1 MRAVREPG
9 GVLLIGVGMADDEVH
24 AALAA
29 LYPRAASITV
39 LIDTQ
44 QQKQKWQADEIWV
57 YGPLGLRGALALIR
71 RISWRHFTA
80 VVQPN
85 RIRLRHLRL
94 FIWPRPVW
102 FDEMNTALGATISD

>member
-9 GVLLIGVGMADDEVH
+9 GVLLVAIGMADSDVH

-29 LYPRAASITV
+29 LYPRAASVTV

-80 VVQPN
+80 VVQPSAA
-85 RIRLRHLRL
+85 RGRHLRV

-102 FDEMNTALGATISD
+102 FDDMDAALGALICD

>member
-9 GVLLIGVGMADDEVH
+9 GVLLIGIGMADDEVH

-44 QQKQKWQADEIWV
+44 QQKQR
-57 YGPLGLRGALALIR
+57 GLLRA
-71 RISWRHFTA
+71 SSC
-80 VVQPN
+80 VQSP
-85 RIRLRHLRL
+85 
-94 FIWPRPVW
+94 FVW
-102 FDEMNTALGATISD
+102 FWYLLMTYFP